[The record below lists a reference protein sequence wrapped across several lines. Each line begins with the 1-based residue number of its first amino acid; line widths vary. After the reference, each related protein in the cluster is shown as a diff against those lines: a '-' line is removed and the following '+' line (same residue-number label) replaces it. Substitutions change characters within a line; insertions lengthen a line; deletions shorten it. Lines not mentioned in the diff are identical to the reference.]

1 MALPCVVRLQD
12 YNATG
17 VLWLTAAISRNFFL
31 YLLIRDFPRKR
42 TSKEQYPSKNI
53 KYLSNGLFGKGLSGE
68 TKMKESQLI
77 QNIRKYLATL
87 PECFFWK
94 EHGGQYGT
102 AGIPDII
109 VCYKGRFIA
118 LEAKVGRNQPTR
130 LQAATIDQI
139 RRAGGTACVV
149 RSVDEV
155 KEIMNNA

>member
-1 MALPCVVRLQD
+1 
-12 YNATG
+12 
-17 VLWLTAAISRNFFL
+17 
-31 YLLIRDFPRKR
+31 
-42 TSKEQYPSKNI
+42 
-53 KYLSNGLFGKGLSGE
+53 
-68 TKMKESQLI
+68 MKESQLI

-118 LEAKVGRNQPTR
+118 LEAKVGKNQPTR
-130 LQAATIDQI
+130 LQAATIDPI
-139 RRAGGTACVV
+139 RRAGGIACVV

>member
-1 MALPCVVRLQD
+1 MGLPCAVKPHG
-12 YNATG
+12 YNTTG
-17 VLWLTAAISRNFFL
+17 VLWLTAAILRNFFL

-53 KYLSNGLFGKGLSGE
+53 KNLSNGLFGKGLSGE